1 MADFDAFD
9 STPQQNTEEDPAADF
24 LAREQDELKGLE
36 DDNFGTEQTD
46 TGADFFGDEQQGG
59 DPFGQQQT
67 DFAPS
72 PTPGDVSQ
80 PAQFDSFD
88 ENVPSGE
95 AETETGGY
103 SAITQVDKQRAEPE
117 KIKIWREEN
126 TRRIEKKDSEEKKRI
141 EEWRDIAKKE
151 LDDWYKHHDE
161 QLNKT
166 KENNRESE
174 AAFVADRD
182 QTQPG
187 EEWEK
192 ICRLCEF
199 NPKNSKNTK
208 DISRMRSILLQLKQT
223 PLGK

>member
-1 MADFDAFD
+1 MADFDEFENPA
-9 STPQQNTEEDPAADF
+9 PQQSEDDPAADF

-36 DDNFGTEQTD
+36 DDNFGGENAG
-46 TGADFFGDEQQGG
+46 GADF
-59 DPFGQQQT
+59 DPFGG
-67 DFAPS
+67 A
-72 PTPGDVSQ
+72 
-80 PAQFDSFD
+80 
-88 ENVPSGE
+88 GE
-95 AETETGGY
+95 QTGGSPQPTDDFTGGDFTGGETAQANDAY

-117 KIKIWREEN
+117 KIRLWREEN
-126 TRRIEKKDSEEKKRI
+126 TRRIAKKDEEEEKRVK
-141 EEWRDIAKKE
+141 EWRDIAKKE
-151 LDDWYKHHDE
+151 LDDWYKHHEE
-161 QLNKT
+161 QLTKT

-174 AAFVADRD
+174 AAFVAERD

-223 PLGK
+223 PLVR